1 MSKRRILIIEPDE
14 ELSSV
19 VVKFLG
25 KADFEVAVASDG
37 LAGIETAGEF
47 SPHLILVDLKL
58 DNQPEGG
65 LSLGKSIKSDVHLS
79 KIPLV
84 LMLPEGFDEEKPQK
98 MKEIEKIFDG
108 LLYKPFADTELKRVV
123 ENFTGFGESPEIRKK
138 TLEKLLKEKT
148 LTEDPDLKNLVEDL
162 KEREPAKPSEEKKR
176 KKKADISVAEL
187 EEQLAQKEKIIRE
200 REKRIA
206 NLLEQLS
213 DLEMDH
219 SFALEALET
228 EKAELA
234 DKLEKAQ
241 GRIAELEEKLKK
253 TAELLQKALNNI
265 KAEINE

>member
-98 MKEIEKIFDG
+98 
-108 LLYKPFADTELKRVV
+108 
-123 ENFTGFGESPEIRKK
+123 
-138 TLEKLLKEKT
+138 
-148 LTEDPDLKNLVEDL
+148 
-162 KEREPAKPSEEKKR
+162 
-176 KKKADISVAEL
+176 
-187 EEQLAQKEKIIRE
+187 
-200 REKRIA
+200 
-206 NLLEQLS
+206 
-213 DLEMDH
+213 
-219 SFALEALET
+219 
-228 EKAELA
+228 
-234 DKLEKAQ
+234 
-241 GRIAELEEKLKK
+241 
-253 TAELLQKALNNI
+253 
-265 KAEINE
+265 NEGD